1 MTDRTSSYA
10 DAIVALATAEGALEV
25 VESELLT
32 VARTIDASED
42 LRDRLTDIQ
51 LPVGQR
57 LKFVDSD
64 VLTAAHPTTRAAL
77 AMLIAADRAG
87 DVSAIATRVAERA
100 AEQRDSELAE
110 VAVAVELDERQ
121 RQELKAALERATGKK
136 LELRVHVD
144 PKVLGG
150 VRAKIGDIVIDGSI
164 AKRLDD
170 IRTKIAG

>member
-144 PKVLGG
+144 PTVLGG

>member
-10 DAIVALATAEGALEV
+10 DAIVALATAEGALDV

-77 AMLIAADRAG
+77 AMLIAAGRAG